1 MAWKLYTTNRL
12 RRTKGRK
19 VTPVKKNGY
28 YRLSFPHPMDGDY
41 STDEMTP
48 PYAEK
53 DNYGHGHEHLEFAG
67 PTDPYHVV
75 STLDDSLIAKDEHF
89 KHAKMPEPVLSDKRA
104 EKPSALGFSP
114 ERTFT
119 TSPLVSPRMETTGS
133 FNTSQDS
140 PVNTPR
146 ISSGQLGTFVNQHG
160 PIVMPRPDNYVAFEA
175 TPPPV
180 YIPNPRLD
188 TV

>member
-1 MAWKLYTTNRL
+1 MQWLT
-12 RRTKGRK
+12 
-19 VTPVKKNGY
+19 
-28 YRLSFPHPMDGDY
+28 LSHRILLF
-41 STDEMTP
+41 
-48 PYAEK
+48 A
-53 DNYGHGHEHLEFAG
+53 EFAG

-119 TSPLVSPRMETTGS
+119 TSPLVSPRIETTGS

-160 PIVMPRPDNYVAFEA
+160 PIVMPRPDNYVAFEGVPIFILQCPCPLKRRHILSVA